1 MKRFITLFSLAI
13 ISCSLLAAGCK
24 QQPAANQ
31 SPANAS
37 STAGQA
43 QAPTPNAAT
52 AAAAKAAM
60 AQRGVPGA
68 SPGASPAVPHAIPE
82 SLRRPLSRE
91 QFNQLPK
98 ETQEMILKATGGKIP
113 GDMVSPSPG
122 PKKK

>member
-13 ISCSLLAAGCK
+13 ISCSLLAVGCK
-24 QQPAANQ
+24 QPPAASQ
-31 SPANAS
+31 SPASAS
-37 STAGQA
+37 STAGQT
-43 QAPTPNAAT
+43 QVPTPNAAT

-60 AQRGVPGA
+60 AQRGGPGA
-68 SPGASPAVPHAIPE
+68 SPGASPSVPGVIPD

-91 QFNQLPK
+91 EFNRLPK

-113 GDMVSPSPG
+113 GEMVSPSPG